1 VTNWHRTAV
10 LQLLKLSDLAVIAVA
25 FAAAVALAVPGD
37 DTLTSILE
45 ARIQVQNVCF
55 VVFYLGFAH
64 LVLHAFGLYRSHR
77 LSPSAREWRDVVGA
91 VLVAAVPPWV
101 FGGLLRFDFATRTF
115 PVVFVGIAAFALGI
129 ERRCMRVVARNIR
142 RYGRDLRHA
151 IIVGDGERAFDMASR
166 LARRADLG
174 YRVVATLEV
183 DARDPLAAAALVDRL
198 AALAA
203 EEPVDEV
210 FVALPLDGA
219 QVLIGDIVGLCEE
232 QGITLRLLSSIV
244 DLRLARAQLDEIDGR
259 PILSIFTGPPDSVS
273 LLVKR
278 LLDLAVAVAALIV
291 LSPVLAL
298 VALAIRLDSRGPV
311 LFVQERVGLNGRRFR
326 FFKFRTMVEGAEN
339 MQQQFEAM
347 NEARGPVFK
356 IRRDPRITRV
366 GRWIRRLSLD
376 ELPQLLNV
384 VRGEMSLVGPRPL
397 PLRDVS
403 RIDVRAHKRRMS
415 VKPGITCLWQI
426 DGREPEFEDWIR
438 TDMQYID
445 NWSLAL
451 DVKILL
457 KTIPAVLS
465 GRGAY

>member
-1 VTNWHRTAV
+1 MTNWHRTAV
-10 LQLLKLSDLAVIAVA
+10 LQILKLSDLAVVAVA
-25 FAAAVALAVPGD
+25 FAAAVALAIPGN
-37 DTLTSILE
+37 DTLAGILQG
-45 ARIQVQNVCF
+45 RIQVRNVCF
-55 VVFYLGFAH
+55 VVFYLGFVH

-91 VLVAAVPPWV
+91 VFVAAVPLWT
-101 FGGLLRFDFATRTF
+101 FAGLLRFDFATRGFLPT
-115 PVVFVGIAAFALGI
+115 FVGITAVALGI
-129 ERRCMRVVARNIR
+129 ERRFMRVVARNIR
-142 RYGRDLRHA
+142 RYGRNLRHA
-151 IIVGDGERAFDMASR
+151 IIVGDGERTFDMASR

-174 YRVVATLEV
+174 YRVIATLEV
-183 DARDPLAAAALVDRL
+183 DVRDPIGPATLVHRLSALV
-198 AALAA
+198 A

-219 QVLIGDIVGLCEE
+219 QLLIAEIVGLCEE
-232 QGITLRLLSSIV
+232 QGITLRLLSSVV

-259 PILSIFTGPPDSVS
+259 PILSIFTGPPDSLS
-273 LLVKR
+273 LLGKR
-278 LLDLAVAVAALIV
+278 LIDLVVSVAALGV
-291 LSPVLAL
+291 LAPVLAL
-298 VALAIRLDSRGPV
+298 VALAIWLDSRGPI
-311 LFVQERVGLNGRRFR
+311 LFVQQRVGLNGRRFR
-326 FFKFRTMVEGAEN
+326 FYKFRTMVDGADRL
-339 MQQQFEAM
+339 QHQLEAM

-356 IRRDPRITRV
+356 IRYDPRVTRV

-384 VRGEMSLVGPRPL
+384 VKGEMSLVGPRPL
-397 PLRDVS
+397 PIRDVS

-415 VKPGITCLWQI
+415 VKPGITCLWQV
-426 DGREPEFEDWIR
+426 DGREPEFESWIK